1 MIRPT
6 MPLSGRLGLARPIA
20 LALGLALIGG
30 CVGRSAPVR
39 LYVLTPVPRPVA
51 VAASTEASKGPALG
65 IGPVTLPRYLDRIN
79 IVTRRGAEIDVA
91 EFDRWSEA
99 LSEGVPRV
107 IGADLAALLGT
118 ERVVIFPWSADREI
132 GRQVVIEI
140 ARFDGTLGGEVVLE
154 ARWRILGPDRKD
166 LLIRYSTVREP
177 TGEASY
183 LSLVSAMSRCL
194 ETLSAEIAKALKE
207 LGA

>member
-1 MIRPT
+1 MIRSTIPF
-6 MPLSGRLGLARPIA
+6 SARLGLVRPIT

-30 CVGRSAPVR
+30 CVGRSAPVQ
-39 LYVLTPVPRPVA
+39 LYVLTPIPRPVA
-51 VAASTEASKGPALG
+51 VAASTEPAKGPALG

-99 LSEGVPRV
+99 LIEGVPRV
-107 IGADLAALLGT
+107 IAADLATLLGT
-118 ERVVIFPWSADREI
+118 ERIVVFPWSADREI
-132 GRQVVIEI
+132 NRQVVIEI
-140 ARFDGTLGGEVVLE
+140 ARFDGTLGGEVQLE

-166 LLIRYSTVREP
+166 LLIRYSTVHEP
-177 TGEASY
+177 TGESSY
-183 LSLVSAMSRCL
+183 LSLASAMSRSL
-194 ETLSAEIAKALKE
+194 ETLSGEIAKALKE